1 VLLDASFLIDLEREA
16 AHGIVGPARQ
26 FLPALK
32 GRSIV
37 VSVVTIAEILAGA
50 ADVVAAR
57 AALRRFVVQG
67 LHHAQ
72 ADRWAR
78 LQRHAQQPL
87 GQNDAWL
94 LATAGS
100 VDADV
105 VGADRAAF
113 DRLGSRYL
121 RYR

>member
-1 VLLDASFLIDLEREA
+1 
-16 AHGIVGPARQ
+16 
-26 FLPALK
+26 
-32 GRSIV
+32 
-37 VSVVTIAEILAGA
+37 VVTIALFPAGA

-67 LHHAQ
+67 LHLAQ

-78 LQRHAQQPL
+78 LQRHAHQPL

-94 LATAGS
+94 LATAES

-113 DRLGSRYL
+113 DRLGNRYL